1 MKNGWIASI
10 IKEGIRIKRGDGAML
25 PELPIQETDLD
36 EMSRLKKKWVAAM
49 LISLQKSRKV
59 LMECEEMKSRELA
72 LLTR

>member
-1 MKNGWIASI
+1 
-10 IKEGIRIKRGDGAML
+10 ML